1 MANGA
6 GRKRKTTKLHL
17 LEGTDRPD
25 RTNLREPKPARGY
38 PRCPNGAPKIVQRA
52 YRRLGRIYDDMGV
65 LTEADGPALY
75 LMATVQAEVEELEQY
90 IIDNKRTY
98 ETSSRYCDKLI
109 KVRPEVAQLAAA
121 RTLLRSLIA
130 EFGGTP
136 ASRGKVSTTEGN
148 TGKSNPWDKLKN
160 RGR

>member
-6 GRKRKTTKLHL
+6 GRKRKATKLHL
-17 LEGTDRPD
+17 IDGTARAD
-25 RTNLREPKPARGY
+25 RTNLREPKPVRGY
-38 PRCPNGAPKIVQRA
+38 PRCPNGAPKNVQRA

-75 LMATVQAEVEELEQY
+75 LMATVQAEVEELEKFL
-90 IIDNKRTY
+90 ITENRTY
-98 ETSSRYCDKLI
+98 ETSSRYCDKLV
-109 KVRPEVAQLAAA
+109 KVRPEVAQLAAG

-136 ASRGKVSTTEGN
+136 ASRGRVSTTEGN
-148 TGKSNPWDKLKN
+148 AGKSNPWDKLKN